1 MFHPVIE
8 TWLGRRFAA
17 RTAAQTG
24 AWPLI
29 AAGEDV
35 LVTAPT
41 GSGKTL
47 AAFLACLDR
56 LVRDA
61 IDGALEDRTR
71 VLYVSPLKAL
81 SNDIRVN
88 LEEPLGQIAAL
99 AEEMGYPRPEIRT
112 AVRTG
117 DTTAREL
124 LASLHKHVERIKTHR
139 TAWSGGVKH
148 QSIRPEFEN
157 GLLLNLEPP
166 LPSFTP
172 RHHPADDFPVRRVQ
186 TRLV

>member
-1 MFHPVIE
+1 MQFSNGRLRPARAPWAAGWRPRPAWGTILNRRSAPSIPNMFHPVIE

-17 RTAAQTG
+17 GTAAQIG

-29 AAGEDV
+29 ASGKDV

-47 AAFLACLDR
+47 AAFLAGLDR
-56 LVRDA
+56 LLREA
-61 IDGALEDRTR
+61 IDGTLEDRTR

-88 LEEPLGQIAAL
+88 LEEPLGQIADL
-99 AEEMGYPRPEIRT
+99 AEEMGYPRPAIRT

-117 DTTAREL
+117 DTTARERRE
-124 LASLHKHVERIKTHR
+124 AAKPPRR
-139 TAWSGGVKH
+139 
-148 QSIRPEFEN
+148 RP
-157 GLLLNLEPP
+157 GPR
-166 LPSFTP
+166 LPRP
-172 RHHPADDFPVRRVQ
+172 
-186 TRLV
+186 